1 MLLLQARG
9 HGMRKRNDDDACV
22 AVPKAAADACKRL
35 LDRSKARDTLLLFY
49 RKPSS
54 ARWTAPSPVFL
65 FPLLRLKSSSAV
77 TLGKSQQ
84 GLNPNARSLFF
95 LRRQCK
101 KPLTPARAQHSTA
114 QHSTALL
121 VLCVSR
127 VSYALCNVHC
137 HCNHC
142 GIAGAVVWPFFSWHR
157 VSLRTK
163 GEMIF

>member
-95 LRRQCK
+95 FAKAMQEAFNPGPR
-101 KPLTPARAQHSTA
+101 TAQHSTA
-114 QHSTALL
+114 QHCWFCA
-121 VLCVSR
+121 
-127 VSYALCNVHC
+127 
-137 HCNHC
+137 
-142 GIAGAVVWPFFSWHR
+142 
-157 VSLRTK
+157 
-163 GEMIF
+163 